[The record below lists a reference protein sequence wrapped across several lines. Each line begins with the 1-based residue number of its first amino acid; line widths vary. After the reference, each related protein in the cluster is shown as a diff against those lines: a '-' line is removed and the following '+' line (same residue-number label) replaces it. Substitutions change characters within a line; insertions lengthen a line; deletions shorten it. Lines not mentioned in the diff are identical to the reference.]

1 MDKEG
6 EQRSYLEF
14 FIFLVILIAL
24 LVYVFRESLS
34 FFKMDKKVYREKK
47 EDWIGG
53 QRKVKTKILEN
64 RDQKKGKGNEKQKKK
79 RE

>member
-1 MDKEG
+1 MKASIKVLTILILRNFLKFEFFFLKIKKKMDKEG

-47 EDWIGG
+47 ED
-53 QRKVKTKILEN
+53 
-64 RDQKKGKGNEKQKKK
+64 
-79 RE
+79 